1 MSMVGE
7 VLKGITE
14 EQNQLAPV
22 KAKRTRARR
31 FKVKP
36 KHPEFRLLDLT
47 LDDVREALI
56 DWMKK
61 HPERLK

>member
-1 MSMVGE
+1 MSTTGE

-14 EQNQLAPV
+14 EQTLPAAV
-22 KAKRTRARR
+22 EAKRTGARKLKTNSR
-31 FKVKP
+31 Q
-36 KHPEFRLLDLT
+36 PEFRMPDLT

>member
-1 MSMVGE
+1 MSMASE

-31 FKVKP
+31 FKIKP
-36 KHPEFRLLDLT
+36 KQPEFRMPDLT